1 MNVDYIELMQSDFS
15 SYRVYG
21 ENILELDYSIKP
33 ISVDCSLLGEKEN
46 QNIILIESLLLVID
60 DYTKIINLDS
70 EEDYNPI
77 KRNLAQIVFYFKDGT
92 IKSYY
97 INMSDNDI
105 NKNQTNVLDD
115 SKLYITIEE
124 NF

>member
-60 DYTKIINLDS
+60 DYTKIINLDA

>member
-60 DYTKIINLDS
+60 DYTKIINLDA

-77 KRNLAQIVFYFKDGT
+77 KRNLAQIAFYFKDGT